1 MNTTIMNNNYSTSY
15 SHYSNYYSHYY
26 NSSNYNAIKQK
37 RIHNRMRT

>member
-1 MNTTIMNNNYSTSY
+1 MNTITNNNNYSTSY

-37 RIHNRMRT
+37 SIHNRMLT